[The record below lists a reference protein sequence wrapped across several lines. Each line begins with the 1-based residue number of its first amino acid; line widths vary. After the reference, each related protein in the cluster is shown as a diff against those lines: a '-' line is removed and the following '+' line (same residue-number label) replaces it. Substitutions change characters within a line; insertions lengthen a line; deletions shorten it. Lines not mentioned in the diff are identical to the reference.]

1 MNDSILKAIEEVIHI
16 QINLPAESQQKEQK
30 KVLNMNKVT

>member
-1 MNDSILKAIEEVIHI
+1 MNDSILKAIEEVSHT

-30 KVLNMNKVT
+30 KY